1 MQVSSSIGRAAVS
14 KTAGRR
20 FDSCLTCH
28 FFEKRPEGHAE
39 NSKQDLEDKMK
50 NPIAAIKK
58 LYDETVAELKKCT
71 WPTRQELYES
81 TMVVVSSLVLL
92 SVFVFVADK
101 VFLLAVNLITGMR

>member
-1 MQVSSSIGRAAVS
+1 
-14 KTAGRR
+14 
-20 FDSCLTCH
+20 
-28 FFEKRPEGHAE
+28 
-39 NSKQDLEDKMK
+39 MK

-92 SVFVFVADK
+92 SVFVFVLPWK
-101 VFLLAVNLITGMR
+101 KLTHKKSIKW